1 MLKRLKN
8 WWSWYPVSLFYLPR
22 IAKPGLA
29 AGNNESIL
37 NWKNNNSKNNNMVEF
52 DLRVLKKLLFWK
64 LFFLFLIKGVI
75 LDYFIYCILGY
86 FVLQKFICIT
96 FLDDTKF

>member
-1 MLKRLKN
+1 
-8 WWSWYPVSLFYLPR
+8 
-22 IAKPGLA
+22 
-29 AGNNESIL
+29 
-37 NWKNNNSKNNNMVEF
+37 MVEF

-75 LDYFIYCILGY
+75 LDYFICCILGY

>member
-1 MLKRLKN
+1 
-8 WWSWYPVSLFYLPR
+8 
-22 IAKPGLA
+22 
-29 AGNNESIL
+29 
-37 NWKNNNSKNNNMVEF
+37 MVEF

-64 LFFLFLIKGVI
+64 LSFLFLIKGVI